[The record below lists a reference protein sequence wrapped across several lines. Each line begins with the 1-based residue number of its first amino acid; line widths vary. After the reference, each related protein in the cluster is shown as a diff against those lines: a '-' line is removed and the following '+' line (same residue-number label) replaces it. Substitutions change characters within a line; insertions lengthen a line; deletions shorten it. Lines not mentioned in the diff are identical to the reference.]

1 MLPPVEADAA
11 TLISALKESLPHALR
26 AFYPLAGHVRLAP
39 GRKDRHELLYQ
50 PGDGVPFT
58 TAEYDADVDELA
70 SDDPVHVSSIS
81 PLVPA
86 TGAAPR
92 TSSTPGQLSLLLVTT
107 TLVLV
112 WRLIRR

>member
-1 MLPPVEADAA
+1 LTFFDVKWLHLPPVERVLFYRLTRDADAA

-26 AFYPLAGHVRLAP
+26 AFYLLAGHVRLAP
-39 GRKDRHELLYQ
+39 GRRDRHEILYQ

-81 PLVPA
+81 PLVP
-86 TGAAPR
+86 R
-92 TSSTPGQLSLLLVTT
+92 LPGGRAVLASLSA
-107 TLVLV
+107 
-112 WRLIRR
+112 